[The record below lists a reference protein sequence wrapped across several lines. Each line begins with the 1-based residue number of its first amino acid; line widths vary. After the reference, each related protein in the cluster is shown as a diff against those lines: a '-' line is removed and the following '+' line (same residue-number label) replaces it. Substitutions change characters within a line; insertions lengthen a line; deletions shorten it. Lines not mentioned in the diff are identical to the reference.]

1 MEKFEKVKSVEKFKK
16 LWKSLKKIS
25 KKGDK
30 EPDGGDGWE
39 VSTPVDRIGSN
50 TEREDTGSGSGGF
63 LGNGEKDPNNSV

>member
-1 MEKFEKVKSVEKFKK
+1 MPQKNLADK
-16 LWKSLKKIS
+16 LARLVIS

>member
-1 MEKFEKVKSVEKFKK
+1 MPQKNLADK
-16 LWKSLKKIS
+16 LARVVIS